1 MVQLT
6 HPETP
11 EGLDIKKYWPGQI
24 LPPPSCFCCCEWFNS
39 TNCVWTNGEAQT
51 NQQSSYLDV
60 YGSHQMRHMRFVDV
74 SNWIVEKFWVSF
86 CRIVA
91 SLSSKNCCEYSLG
104 NFCNIWATRYSNI
117 LVTLLSTFLL
127 TLLLLWLTE
136 GCLTQ
141 KWFSPYF
148 LLFHLSFCLM
158 LFILGLF
165 TASFSVSRMGK
176 ISKLWQHFMSFAS
189 SSGGYLVCG
198 KMFNLRWQFFSA
210 LAQILVVELAKY
222 RTHN

>member
-1 MVQLT
+1 MSV
-6 HPETP
+6 
-11 EGLDIKKYWPGQI
+11 
-24 LPPPSCFCCCEWFNS
+24 
-39 TNCVWTNGEAQT
+39 
-51 NQQSSYLDV
+51 
-60 YGSHQMRHMRFVDV
+60 
-74 SNWIVEKFWVSF
+74 IVEQFWVSF

-91 SLSSKNCCEYSLG
+91 SLSSKNCCEYSFG
-104 NFCNIWATRYSNI
+104 NFWNIWATRYSNI

-158 LFILGLF
+158 LFNLGLF